1 MAKVL
6 CSPPGSETE
15 SEAGVKEERGQRSA
29 EGTNRVQGTGCR
41 EQGAGYRVLCFLLFA
56 FWVCGLSDVDAE
68 AFAFEMLMT
77 D

>member
-41 EQGAGYRVLCFLLFA
+41 EQGTGCSAFCSLL